1 MVEHWNH
8 NPKDKGSKPFFIKFM
23 FLNSLSYFF
32 SNIII
37 LSCFMVIFV
46 NNSILST
53 LFLVLSFI
61 AASCLLFLF
70 ECEFIAL
77 MFVIIYVGAIAVL
90 FLFVVM
96 MLNVKTINLTKNNFK
111 YLPFAFFVGVVFLIE
126 SFLIISQNFKNN
138 SYYQK
143 IFLNSYKNWYDN
155 LDSLTE
161 IEIIGQIIY
170 THYVLQFLVAGLIL
184 FLVVIGA
191 VILTADFSYKN
202 LKNQSSY
209 KQLSRKYQNV
219 LLI

>member
-1 MVEHWNH
+1 
-8 NPKDKGSKPFFIKFM
+8 
-23 FLNSLSYFF
+23 
-32 SNIII
+32 
-37 LSCFMVIFV
+37 
-46 NNSILST
+46 
-53 LFLVLSFI
+53 
-61 AASCLLFLF
+61 
-70 ECEFIAL
+70 

-143 IFLNSYKNWYDN
+143 IFLNSYKNWYDK